1 MMMMSISDNREHE
14 GKIYQN
20 SSRQAVVSRQR
31 LILIAA
37 RWWVWWLFWQASA
50 CNKFSSSTLCHCD
63 NATDLETYFLTHKKS
78 QPAVKATV
86 FLSLCVTI
94 HCVCRIHVQFDVKFS
109 LSIFFFSLKIIFLSR
124 LFFFCR
130 LREKIPQI
138 MIPAT
143 ASEDERESSIASQL
157 IISLGRADIY
167 SAQWWVEF
175 CEWVAGEKMRRLL
188 GGGDGKKWDYFDS

>member
-50 CNKFSSSTLCHCD
+50 CNKFSSSTRCHCD
-63 NATDLETYFLTHKKS
+63 NATDLETSFLTHKKS

-86 FLSLCVTI
+86 FLSLCVTT

-109 LSIFFFSLKIIFLSR
+109 LSIFFFSLKINFLSR

-175 CEWVAGEKMRRLL
+175 CEWVAGGKMRRLL